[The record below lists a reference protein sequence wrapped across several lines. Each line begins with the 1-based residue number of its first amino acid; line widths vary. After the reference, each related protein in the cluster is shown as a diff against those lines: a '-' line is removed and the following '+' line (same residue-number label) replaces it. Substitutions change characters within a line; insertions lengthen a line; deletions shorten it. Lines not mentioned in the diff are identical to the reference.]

1 MKPTNKVVKPVNAN
15 TETVEPPSEGHLFRK
30 RPSFLAT
37 GALAYAALHSSV
49 FASSTGTGLPWEGP
63 LQTVTDSLTGP
74 VAIAIGTIAFF
85 VAGGMLI
92 FGSEIG
98 DFAKRVIYAVLAASI
113 MLLGGNLISV
123 LFGGATSI

>member
-1 MKPTNKVVKPVNAN
+1 MKIQTNKMKLTAI
-15 TETVEPPSEGHLFRK
+15 TI
-30 RPSFLAT
+30 LAIT
-37 GALAYAALHSSV
+37 MPNLAA
-49 FASSTGTGLPWEGP
+49 STGGGGGLPWEGP

-74 VAIAIGTIAFF
+74 VAFSIGTIAFF

-113 MLLGGNLISV
+113 MLLGSNLLSI
-123 LFGGATSI
+123 LFGGATTI

>member
-1 MKPTNKVVKPVNAN
+1 MKQTHKLNKLVFAIALLS
-15 TETVEPPSEGHLFRK
+15 PSSLLA
-30 RPSFLAT
+30 SAT
-37 GALAYAALHSSV
+37 G
-49 FASSTGTGLPWEGP
+49 GGLPWEEP
-63 LQTVTDSLTGP
+63 LQKVTDSLTGP

-113 MLLGGNLISV
+113 MLLGGTLIST
-123 LFGGATSI
+123 LFGGASLI